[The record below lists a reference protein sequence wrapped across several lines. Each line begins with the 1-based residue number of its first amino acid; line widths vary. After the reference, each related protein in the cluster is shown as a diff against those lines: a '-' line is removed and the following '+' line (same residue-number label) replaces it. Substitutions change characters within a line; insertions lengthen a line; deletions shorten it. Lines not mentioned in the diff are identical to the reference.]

1 MGEIIFG
8 SVAAICL
15 CAFVGVG
22 CWVLVQKWMSEEY
35 AERRKREDALDYL
48 SDLNDQNTMMSIQI
62 RNEILRRKMKELG
75 ITYVFQP
82 EEDEKD

>member
-8 SVAAICL
+8 SVAAVCL

-35 AERRKREDALDYL
+35 AERRKRENALDYL
-48 SDLNDQNTMMSIQI
+48 SDLNDQNTLMSIQI
-62 RNEILRRKMKELG
+62 RNELLRRKMKELG
-75 ITYVFQP
+75 LTYVLQP
-82 EEDEKD
+82 EEEEKD